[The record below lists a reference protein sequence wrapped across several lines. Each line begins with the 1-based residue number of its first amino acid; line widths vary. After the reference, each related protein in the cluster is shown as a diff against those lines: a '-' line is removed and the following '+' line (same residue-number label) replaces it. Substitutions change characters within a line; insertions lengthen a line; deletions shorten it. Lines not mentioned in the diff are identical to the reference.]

1 MSCNCNEK
9 HPQKETPCE
18 RPKDR
23 KGIVKVCDLCDPCEE
38 NVSNV
43 KLCAFIVPTLEEGRY
58 YRNSFIF
65 VEEDESVYYI
75 SDDRSEIPFGSRP
88 KFIDDFD
95 PTDPTVSF
103 KSTVVYDVKNSAA
116 YIYDPDGVMV
126 ASGLTPRPIS
136 SILAGEGI
144 VVQSEG
150 GDYTISTDPN
160 EVASKVALDEL
171 SVIVG
176 GLGDDITNL
185 EREQEGLAGDLDDL
199 EDLVDR
205 VHNTAD
211 EADERSVLARAEAA
225 AAQQTANSAV
235 AALPGKQD
243 KLTAGDNITLSGNV
257 ISATDTTYDVFT
269 GATAQSGG
277 TYGLVPGPRQGD
289 QNKVLS
295 GNGEWVDQQDTT
307 YTAGT
312 GLNLNGT
319 ELSVDLTTIAEK
331 SDIPTTAA
339 EVHAL
344 PDTTKY
350 GASLTL
356 AIDSSTYVVTAQL
369 KDQDGNALGSA
380 QTIDL
385 PLESVVVNGSYDSQT
400 KEVVLTLQSGSTI
413 RFSVADLVSGLQ
425 SEITAQSPLDADLVD
440 DSTSANKFVTSS
452 DITAWNGKQNALTA
466 GSNISISGTTISA
479 TDTTYSN
486 FTGATSQDAGAAGL
500 VPAPAA
506 GDEGKFLSGNGLWT
520 TVSQYTLPIA
530 SANDLGGIKVGTN
543 LSIDSITGVLSATDT
558 TYSGFTGTDGTAAG
572 TAGLVPAPATTDA
585 GKFLKADGTWDTA
598 GAIYTA
604 GSGIDITSNTIS
616 ATNTGLARVLT
627 VDDYNYHVSGNDD
640 DGIAVWLLPA
650 GIYQSPYMPIYD
662 TSSHRYLNYSGLILV
677 GGNMGAGY
685 RTITLF
691 NTLGDTDSFILA
703 GDTGQKQTGDYT
715 TGVFVGKRSSTGSPS
730 SSTKGKVGQMWENTT
745 NHKLY
750 MCTSAT
756 GGTYVW
762 EEVAFGGGGGNA
774 ISAADWAALWADTV
788 ENINGVGV

>member
-1 MSCNCNEK
+1 MSCNCNK
-9 HPQKETPCE
+9 KQPQKETPCE

-43 KLCAFIVPTLEEGRY
+43 KLCAFIVPPLEEGRY

-65 VEEDESVYYI
+65 VQEDESVYYI

-88 KFIDDFD
+88 KFIEDFD
-95 PTDPTVSF
+95 PTDPTMSF

-116 YIYDPDGVMV
+116 YIYDPEGNMV
-126 ASGLTPRPIS
+126 ASGLTPRPIT

-160 EVASKVALDEL
+160 EVASKLALEEL

-176 GLGDDITNL
+176 GLGDDVTGL
-185 EREQEGLAGDLDDL
+185 EQGQEELAGDLDDL

-225 AAQQTANSAV
+225 TAQQTANSAI

-243 KLTAGDNITLSGNV
+243 KLTAGENITLSGNV

-295 GNGEWVDQQDTT
+295 GNGEWVEQQDTT

-319 ELSVDLTTIAEK
+319 EFSVDLTTIAEK

-356 AIDSSTYVVTAQL
+356 TIDSSTYVVTATL
-369 KDQDGNALGSA
+369 KDQDGNNLGTA

-385 PLESVVVNGSYDSQT
+385 PLESVVVSGSYDSQT
-400 KEVVLTLQSGSTI
+400 KEVVLTLQGGSTI

-425 SEITAQSPLDADLVD
+425 ETLVAGANIQIAAD
-440 DSTSANKFVTSS
+440 
-452 DITAWNGKQNALTA
+452 GK
-466 GSNISISGTTISA
+466 TISA
-479 TDTTYSN
+479 TDTTYSA
-486 FTGATSQDAGAAGL
+486 FTGATSLAAGTAGL

-506 GDEGKFLSGNGLWT
+506 GDDTKFLSGNGLWT
-520 TVSQYTLPIA
+520 TVSQYSLPIA
-530 SANDLGGIKVGTN
+530 SANTLGGVKIGQN
-543 LSIDSITGVLSATDT
+543 LTIDPATGVLDSQGTTYTAGTNIQISNQNVISATDT
-558 TYSGFTGTDGTAAG
+558 TYSAFTGTDGQIAG
-572 TAGLVPAPATTDA
+572 TSGLVPAPATTDA
-585 GKFLKADGTWDTA
+585 GKFLKADGTWGAVQA
-598 GAIYTA
+598 G
-604 GSGIDITSNTIS
+604 
-616 ATNTGLARVLT
+616 
-627 VDDYNYHVSGNDD
+627 
-640 DGIAVWLLPA
+640 
-650 GIYQSPYMPIYD
+650 
-662 TSSHRYLNYSGLILV
+662 
-677 GGNMGAGY
+677 
-685 RTITLF
+685 
-691 NTLGDTDSFILA
+691 GD
-703 GDTGQKQTGDYT
+703 
-715 TGVFVGKRSSTGSPS
+715 
-730 SSTKGKVGQMWENTT
+730 
-745 NHKLY
+745 
-750 MCTSAT
+750 
-756 GGTYVW
+756 
-762 EEVAFGGGGGNA
+762 A
-774 ISAADWAALWADTV
+774 ISAADWAALWADTIQ
-788 ENINGVGV
+788 NMNGVGV

>member
-9 HPQKETPCE
+9 HPHKETPCE

-65 VEEDESVYYI
+65 VQEDESVYYI

-88 KFIDDFD
+88 KFIEDFD

-116 YIYDPDGVMV
+116 YIYDPEGNMV
-126 ASGLTPRPIS
+126 ASGLTPRPIT

-160 EVASKVALDEL
+160 EVASKVALEEL

-176 GLGDDITNL
+176 GLGDDVTEL
-185 EREQEGLAGDLDDL
+185 EQGQEELAGDLDDL

-295 GNGEWVDQQDTT
+295 GSGEWVEQQDTT

-319 ELSVDLTTIAEK
+319 EFSVDLTTIAEK

-350 GASLTL
+350 GATLTL
-356 AIDSSTYVVTAQL
+356 AIDSSTYVVTATL
-369 KDQDGNALGSA
+369 KDQDGNTLGTA

-385 PLESVVVNGSYDSQT
+385 PLESVVVSGSYDSQT
-400 KEVVLTLQSGSTI
+400 KEVVLTLQGGSTI

-425 SEITAQSPLDADLVD
+425 SEITSQSPLDADLVD
-440 DSTSANKFVTSS
+440 DSTSTNKFVTSA
-452 DITAWNGKQNALTA
+452 DITAWNGKQDALTA

-506 GDEGKFLSGNGLWT
+506 GDDTKFLSGNGLWT
-520 TVSQYTLPIA
+520 TVSQYSLPIA
-530 SANDLGGIKVGTN
+530 SANTLGGVKIGQN
-543 LSIDSITGVLSATDT
+543 LTIDPATGVLDSQGTTYTAGTNIQISNQNVISATDT
-558 TYSGFTGTDGTAAG
+558 TYSAFTGTDGQTAG
-572 TAGLVPAPATTDA
+572 TSGLVPAPATTDA
-585 GKFLKADGTWDTA
+585 GKFLKADGTWGTVQA
-598 GAIYTA
+598 G
-604 GSGIDITSNTIS
+604 
-616 ATNTGLARVLT
+616 
-627 VDDYNYHVSGNDD
+627 
-640 DGIAVWLLPA
+640 
-650 GIYQSPYMPIYD
+650 
-662 TSSHRYLNYSGLILV
+662 
-677 GGNMGAGY
+677 
-685 RTITLF
+685 
-691 NTLGDTDSFILA
+691 GD
-703 GDTGQKQTGDYT
+703 
-715 TGVFVGKRSSTGSPS
+715 
-730 SSTKGKVGQMWENTT
+730 
-745 NHKLY
+745 
-750 MCTSAT
+750 
-756 GGTYVW
+756 
-762 EEVAFGGGGGNA
+762 A
-774 ISAADWAALWADTV
+774 ISAADWSALWADTIQ
-788 ENINGVGV
+788 NMNGVGV

>member
-9 HPQKETPCE
+9 HPHKETPCE

-65 VEEDESVYYI
+65 VQEDESVYYI

-88 KFIDDFD
+88 KFIEDFD
-95 PTDPTVSF
+95 PTDPTMSF

-116 YIYDPDGVMV
+116 YIYDPEGNMV
-126 ASGLTPRPIS
+126 ASGLTPRPIT

-176 GLGDDITNL
+176 GLGDDVTEL
-185 EREQEGLAGDLDDL
+185 EQGQESLAGDLDNL

-211 EADERSVLARAEAA
+211 EADERSVLARAEAE
-225 AAQQTANSAV
+225 AAQQTANSAI

-295 GNGEWVDQQDTT
+295 GSGGWVEQQDTT

-319 ELSVDLTTIAEK
+319 EFSVDLTTIAEK

-350 GASLTL
+350 GATLTL

-369 KDQDGNALGSA
+369 KDQDGNTLGTA

-385 PLESVVVNGSYDSQT
+385 PLESVVVSGSYDSQT

-425 SEITAQSPLDADLVD
+425 ETLIAGTNIQIA
-440 DSTSANKFVTSS
+440 S
-452 DITAWNGKQNALTA
+452 DGK
-466 GSNISISGTTISA
+466 TISA
-479 TDTTYSN
+479 TASYYSN
-486 FTGATSQDAGAAGL
+486 SEL
-500 VPAPAA
+500 ESLW
-506 GDEGKFLSGNGLWT
+506 EG
-520 TVSQYTLPIA
+520 
-530 SANDLGGIKVGTN
+530 
-543 LSIDSITGVLSATDT
+543 GV
-558 TYSGFTGTDGTAAG
+558 
-572 TAGLVPAPATTDA
+572 
-585 GKFLKADGTWDTA
+585 
-598 GAIYTA
+598 
-604 GSGIDITSNTIS
+604 
-616 ATNTGLARVLT
+616 
-627 VDDYNYHVSGNDD
+627 
-640 DGIAVWLLPA
+640 
-650 GIYQSPYMPIYD
+650 
-662 TSSHRYLNYSGLILV
+662 
-677 GGNMGAGY
+677 
-685 RTITLF
+685 
-691 NTLGDTDSFILA
+691 
-703 GDTGQKQTGDYT
+703 
-715 TGVFVGKRSSTGSPS
+715 
-730 SSTKGKVGQMWENTT
+730 
-745 NHKLY
+745 
-750 MCTSAT
+750 
-756 GGTYVW
+756 
-762 EEVAFGGGGGNA
+762 
-774 ISAADWAALWADTV
+774 
-788 ENINGVGV
+788 

>member
-9 HPQKETPCE
+9 HPHKETPCE

-65 VEEDESVYYI
+65 VQEDESVYYI

-88 KFIDDFD
+88 KFIEDFD
-95 PTDPTVSF
+95 PTDPTMSF

-116 YIYDPDGVMV
+116 YIYDPEGNMV

-176 GLGDDITNL
+176 GLGDDVTEL
-185 EREQEGLAGDLDDL
+185 EQGQEELAGDLDDL

-295 GNGEWVDQQDTT
+295 GSGEWVEQQDTT

-319 ELSVDLTTIAEK
+319 EFSVDLTTIAEK

-350 GASLTL
+350 GATLTL
-356 AIDSSTYVVTAQL
+356 TIDSSTYVVTATL
-369 KDQDGNALGSA
+369 KDQDGNTLGTA

-385 PLESVVVNGSYDSQT
+385 PLESVVVSGSYDSQT

-425 SEITAQSPLDADLVD
+425 SEITSQSPLDADLVD
-440 DSTSANKFVTSS
+440 DSTSTNKFVTSS
-452 DITAWNGKQNALTA
+452 DITAWNGKQDALTA
-466 GSNISISGTTISA
+466 GANITIDANNVISA
-479 TDTTYSN
+479 AGGGSGPTVVQATGTSTTDVMSQNAATNMVFPNNDTQRVQIGAGASTVAYTQGVAIGRNARARSTTTVAIGS
-486 FTGATSQDAGAAGL
+486 GATAEDVSGVAIGNLSDAAEPNSVALGGSAVTSRRGEVNVGTGSYNYGYNSTPYRVIGGVHDPQSAHDAATKGYVDGL
-500 VPAPAA
+500 VGNIAA
-506 GDEGKFLSGNGLWT
+506 ALN
-520 TVSQYTLPIA
+520 
-530 SANDLGGIKVGTN
+530 
-543 LSIDSITGVLSATDT
+543 
-558 TYSGFTGTDGTAAG
+558 
-572 TAGLVPAPATTDA
+572 
-585 GKFLKADGTWDTA
+585 
-598 GAIYTA
+598 AI
-604 GSGIDITSNTIS
+604 N
-616 ATNTGLARVLT
+616 N
-627 VDDYNYHVSGNDD
+627 
-640 DGIAVWLLPA
+640 
-650 GIYQSPYMPIYD
+650 
-662 TSSHRYLNYSGLILV
+662 
-677 GGNMGAGY
+677 
-685 RTITLF
+685 
-691 NTLGDTDSFILA
+691 
-703 GDTGQKQTGDYT
+703 
-715 TGVFVGKRSSTGSPS
+715 
-730 SSTKGKVGQMWENTT
+730 
-745 NHKLY
+745 
-750 MCTSAT
+750 
-756 GGTYVW
+756 
-762 EEVAFGGGGGNA
+762 GGGN
-774 ISAADWAALWADTV
+774 
-788 ENINGVGV
+788 

>member
-1 MSCNCNEK
+1 MSCNCNK
-9 HPQKETPCE
+9 KQPHKETPCE

-65 VEEDESVYYI
+65 VQEDESVYYI

-88 KFIDDFD
+88 KFIEDFD
-95 PTDPTVSF
+95 PTDPTMSF

-116 YIYDPDGVMV
+116 YIYDPEGNMV
-126 ASGLTPRPIS
+126 ASGLTPRPIT

-144 VVQSEG
+144 VIQSEG

-176 GLGDDITNL
+176 GLGDDVTEL
-185 EREQEGLAGDLDDL
+185 EQGQEELAGDLDDL

-205 VHNTAD
+205 VHNIAD

-225 AAQQTANSAV
+225 TAQQAANSAV

-295 GNGEWVDQQDTT
+295 GSGGWVEQQDTT

-319 ELSVDLTTIAEK
+319 EFSVDTTTIAEK

-350 GASLTL
+350 GATLTL
-356 AIDSSTYVVTAQL
+356 AIDSSTYVVTATL
-369 KDQDGNALGSA
+369 KDQDGNTLGTA

-385 PLESVVVNGSYDSQT
+385 PLESVVVSGSYDSQT

-425 SEITAQSPLDADLVD
+425 ETLIAGTNIQIAAD
-440 DSTSANKFVTSS
+440 
-452 DITAWNGKQNALTA
+452 GK
-466 GSNISISGTTISA
+466 TISA
-479 TDTTYSN
+479 TDTTYSD
-486 FTGATSQDAGAAGL
+486 FTGATSLAAGTAGL

-506 GDEGKFLSGNGLWT
+506 GDDTKFLSGNGLWT
-520 TVSQYTLPIA
+520 TVSQYSLPIA
-530 SANDLGGIKVGTN
+530 SANTLGGVKIGQN
-543 LSIDSITGVLSATDT
+543 LTIDPATGVLDSQGTTYTAGTNIQISNQNVISATDT
-558 TYSGFTGTDGTAAG
+558 TYSAFTGTDGQTAG
-572 TAGLVPAPATTDA
+572 TSGLVPAPATTDA
-585 GKFLKADGTWDTA
+585 GKFLKADGTWGTVQA
-598 GAIYTA
+598 G
-604 GSGIDITSNTIS
+604 
-616 ATNTGLARVLT
+616 
-627 VDDYNYHVSGNDD
+627 
-640 DGIAVWLLPA
+640 
-650 GIYQSPYMPIYD
+650 
-662 TSSHRYLNYSGLILV
+662 
-677 GGNMGAGY
+677 
-685 RTITLF
+685 
-691 NTLGDTDSFILA
+691 GD
-703 GDTGQKQTGDYT
+703 
-715 TGVFVGKRSSTGSPS
+715 
-730 SSTKGKVGQMWENTT
+730 
-745 NHKLY
+745 
-750 MCTSAT
+750 
-756 GGTYVW
+756 
-762 EEVAFGGGGGNA
+762 A
-774 ISAADWAALWADTV
+774 ISAADWAALWADTIQ
-788 ENINGVGV
+788 NMNGVGV